1 MLHYSV
7 ADEGFVIKNSD
18 FFNCVG
24 VLQVFLMI
32 GRRINNRFIFATE
45 QTASFM
51 QYELRVNVEKRHYAL
66 QVIGFYFNSFTNLS
80 LGHLFMILYFQIS
93 FNKKLYFWIT
103 IFIQTVSKILISF
116 TVYDST
122 H

>member
-24 VLQVFLMI
+24 VLQMFLMI

-80 LGHLFMILYFQIS
+80 LGHLFMILCFRIS

>member
-7 ADEGFVIKNSD
+7 ADEVFVIKNSD

>member
-7 ADEGFVIKNSD
+7 ADEVFVIKNSD

-24 VLQVFLMI
+24 VLQMFLMI